1 MKRFPPFLFSS
12 PLFSP
17 SDAAGAGPAGDRV
30 SFTVDVTGV
39 ETEIAASSVVIY
51 PNNTDAPRVISSAGN
66 RFRNAK
72 VMIFDRNGKL
82 IEAGSDLLANE
93 NGIYG
98 SPQLSVTVPARGF
111 LVGCGHSADSRL
123 AACYGAAFEG
133 AMLYNA
139 TMAILYDV
147 KGAYDAEK
155 GTLSVSYEEPKPAS
169 KDAVRFLFVGNS
181 STYFN
186 GTPIK
191 FKGLCLAAGLD
202 VDVTYCTFGSA
213 YLHQFVDETHSN
225 GKALREKLASGR
237 YDYVVFQDAGGA
249 TEEDTEASL
258 NVLIP
263 MIKANGA
270 KPLLYMRYGA
280 DLAGHITHYKV
291 YTALAEKF
299 GAAVAPSA
307 VAYYHCKRDGVEV
320 DLFAD
325 DGSHHS
331 AAGSYL
337 IACTWLCAFMG
348 VSPVGNAYRANLD
361 EAIAGKLQEVALKSC
376 ETEFHPE
383 A

>member
-1 MKRFPPFLFSS
+1 M
-12 PLFSP
+12 
-17 SDAAGAGPAGDRV
+17 DRLI
-30 SFTVDVTGV
+30 SFTLPVTGV

-51 PNNTDAPRVISSAGN
+51 PNDTDAPRVLSSAGN
-66 RFRNAK
+66 RFRVARLL
-72 VMIFDRNGKL
+72 IFDRNGRL

-93 NGIYG
+93 DGTYG
-98 SPQLSVTVPARGF
+98 SPQLSVTVPAHGF
-111 LVGCGHSADSRL
+111 LVGFGYGADSRL
-123 AACYGAAFEG
+123 GKCYETAFEG

-147 KGAYDAEK
+147 HGAYDAAK
-155 GTLSVSYEEPKPAS
+155 GTLTVSYEEPKPAPEG
-169 KDAVRFLFVGNS
+169 AVKFLFVGNS

-213 YLHQFVDETHSN
+213 YLHQFVDETHTN
-225 GKALREKLASGR
+225 GKALREKLANGK

-249 TEEDTEASL
+249 TKEETEASL
-258 NVLIP
+258 HVLVP
-263 MIKANGA
+263 MIKATGA

-280 DLAGHITHYKV
+280 DLAGHIAHYKT
-291 YTALAEKF
+291 YTALAEEF
-299 GAAVAPSA
+299 DAAVAPSA
-307 VAYYHCKRDGVEV
+307 VAYYHCKRGGVDA

-337 IACTWLCAFMG
+337 IACTWLRAFLG

-361 EAIAGKLQEVALKSC
+361 EKVALTLQKVALESC
-376 ETEFHPE
+376 DTEFQP
-383 A
+383 